1 MTCKL
6 CGKNHELKYSHI
18 IPSSFHKDTKE
29 SGKNFKVIT
38 PPRNGIKRNQKDL
51 AEYMLCE
58 GCEILIA
65 SSESIAIPVLKN
77 ISDGYTKYIDKN
89 ITLSV
94 ERFIRSVFWRA
105 SVSNTCKYALSNDK
119 NEMLR
124 YYLLG
129 EKILNPDVFL
139 TKVSLLTPV
148 KDLKKG
154 NGGLIIE
161 PWSDF
166 EVYGFT
172 DHFSVGGIVCSMIWS
187 NSSVKNNEA
196 NLIFSD
202 KKYVV
207 KNSSKNINIKVDDF
221 LRKLRVEGLSG
232 KYKI

>member
-1 MTCKL
+1 MACKL
-6 CGKNHELKYSHI
+6 CGKNHKLKYSHI

-29 SGKNFKVIT
+29 RGKNLKVIT
-38 PPRNGIKRNQKDL
+38 PPLNGIKRNQKDL
-51 AEYMLCE
+51 AEDMLCE
-58 GCEILIA
+58 DCEILIG

-77 ISDGYTKYIDKN
+77 ISNGHTKYIDKN

-105 SVSNTCKYALSNDK
+105 SVSNICRYALSKDK

-124 YYLLG
+124 YYLLK
-129 EKILNPDVFL
+129 EKNLNSDVFL

-148 KDLKKG
+148 KELKKG

-161 PWSDF
+161 PWSGF
-166 EVYGFT
+166 EIYGVT
-172 DHFSVGGIVCSMIWS
+172 DHFVVNGIVCSMIWN
-187 NSSVKNNEA
+187 NSSIEGNEA
-196 NLIFSD
+196 NLISDD

-207 KNSSKNINIKVDDF
+207 KKSSKNVNIKVDDF
-221 LRKLRVEGLSG
+221 LSKLRAEGLSR

>member
-1 MTCKL
+1 MSCKL

-29 SGKNFKVIT
+29 SGKNLKVIT
-38 PPRNGIKRNQKDL
+38 PPLNGIKKNQKDL

-58 GCEILIA
+58 DCEILIG
-65 SSESIAIPVLKN
+65 SSEKYAIPALKK

-105 SVSNTCKYALSNDK
+105 SVSNACKYALSNDK

-129 EKILNPDVFL
+129 EKILNTDVFL

-148 KDLKKG
+148 KNLKKG

-172 DHFSVGGIVCSMIWS
+172 DHFAVGGIVCSMVWS
-187 NSSVKNNEA
+187 NSSIKNNEA
-196 NLIFSD
+196 NLISPN

-207 KNSSKNINIKVDDF
+207 KNSSKNTNIKVDDF
-221 LRKLRVEGLSG
+221 LKKLRLEGLSG
-232 KYKI
+232 KY